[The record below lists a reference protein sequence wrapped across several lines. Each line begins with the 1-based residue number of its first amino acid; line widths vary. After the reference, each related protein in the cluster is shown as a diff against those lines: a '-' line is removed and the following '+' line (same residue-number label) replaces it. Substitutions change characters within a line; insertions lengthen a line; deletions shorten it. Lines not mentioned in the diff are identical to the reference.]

1 MLKMPRVC
9 SVGMPNPDS
18 IKNSDIDPNFLSLY
32 ITESFI
38 FYKNSALDFG
48 WLWKD
53 NTLSITPH
61 IKNSA
66 LDFGWLDRIFPNR
79 LRKTTFRKINGKRIR
94 HRSQIQ
100 LF

>member
-38 FYKNSALDFG
+38 FYKKFRTRF
-48 WLWKD
+48 WLVME
-53 NTLSITPH
+53 
-61 IKNSA
+61 
-66 LDFGWLDRIFPNR
+66 G
-79 LRKTTFRKINGKRIR
+79 
-94 HRSQIQ
+94 
-100 LF
+100 